1 MFVYGPWN
9 FLGFKTKFPIAVDFP
24 VHLANKKQIQLC
36 ENHYQDWQNLKVA
49 ALQKNK
55 EILLTMCMN
64 TNTHTHTHTSSN
76 KNSMLFIWSPAQE
89 KASFH

>member
-1 MFVYGPWN
+1 MSMLN
-9 FLGFKTKFPIAVDFP
+9 FLFIKKRHLSNKHLFHLGFKTKFPIAVVFP

-55 EILLTMCMN
+55 EIILTMCMN
-64 TNTHTHTHTSSN
+64 TNTHTHTHTH
-76 KNSMLFIWSPAQE
+76 LFQ
-89 KASFH
+89 